1 MTDFKPMRVR
11 INRDEWAHSLGD
23 GNGTLCAFDADT
35 GKPQR
40 CCLGFYM
47 NDLGFSDGEIAGRG
61 MPFDLIGSDHEEYE
75 RTRASVMDTLAGD
88 NDAYGRTRGQAALEE
103 RLKET
108 AVTIGIEFE
117 FYGGDERPEEERDYV
132 VQYRLEE
139 DDKVRTSSVFAGVA
153 KARHLAE
160 VLEADEGNI
169 GVYDVIIR
177 PAEDVVDGAD

>member
-1 MTDFKPMRVR
+1 MTEHKTMKVR

-23 GNGTLCAFDADT
+23 GNGTLCDFNEET

-47 NDLGFSDGEIAGRG
+47 NDLGFSDKELVGKG
-61 MPFDLIGSDHEEYE
+61 MPSELIGKSHEEYD
-75 RTRASVMDTLAGD
+75 RTREHAMDTLAGT
-88 NDAYGRTRGQAALEE
+88 NDTYGRTHGQAALEE

-108 AVTIGIEFE
+108 AATIGIEFE

-139 DDKVRTSSVFAGVA
+139 DDETLTSPVYRGITE
-153 KARHLAE
+153 ARAHAE
-160 VLEADEGNI
+160 DIEGFE
-169 GVYDVIIR
+169 GVYDVVIR
-177 PAEDVVDGAD
+177 PAEDVVNGAD